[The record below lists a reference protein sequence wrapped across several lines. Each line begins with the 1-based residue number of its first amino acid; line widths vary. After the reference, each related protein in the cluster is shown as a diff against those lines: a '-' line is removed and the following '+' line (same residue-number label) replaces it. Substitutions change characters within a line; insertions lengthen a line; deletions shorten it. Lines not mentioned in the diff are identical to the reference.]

1 MRTPP
6 GIGFTPGRMDTW
18 RMLVHLPNFI
28 KLYTRLWR
36 DKRVG
41 VLARAVLVL
50 GALYFVMPID
60 ALNDLMIPL
69 GWADDTAVLVAALWG
84 FVKLCPRR
92 VVQEHVEIIDEGG

>member
-6 GIGFTPGRMDTW
+6 GIGFNPGRMDTW
-18 RMLVHLPNFI
+18 RMLVHLPSFI
-28 KLYTRLWR
+28 KLYTRLWS

-41 VLARAVLVL
+41 ALARAVLVL
-50 GALYFVMPID
+50 GVVYVIVPID
-60 ALNDLMIPL
+60 ALSDFLIPL
-69 GWADDTAVLVAALWG
+69 GWVDDAAVLTAALWT